1 MCANQQDA
9 ALHNKNQQKRNKT
22 RLSKALSARAM
33 VGTSSASASAGS
45 LAISYFSPDPFPPS
59 VRKQLRYCE
68 NFQLSVGTAGICG
81 TEVTLALNS
90 LYDPNLSGTGH
101 QPYGFDQ
108 MAALY
113 TKYRV
118 DSVNV
123 LLEFTTPGST
133 VDQCCIAAFEGI
145 AQQSTTG
152 TAIDQVC
159 ERPNVFKAH
168 LSSSGRR
175 HAVIQKSFN
184 LWQLVGVSQIK
195 YTAEDGYA
203 AACTA
208 SPANIPVCR
217 FNVCNYSQGTAAASS
232 CLLTLTFNAIFYGR
246 IGQAQS

>member
-1 MCANQQDA
+1 
-9 ALHNKNQQKRNKT
+9 LHDKQHQQKRNKT
-22 RLSKALSARAM
+22 RISKTLAARAM
-33 VGTSSASASAGS
+33 AGTSSASASAGN

-68 NFQLSVGTAGICG
+68 NYQLAVGTAGICG

-123 LLEFTTPGST
+123 KVEFTTPGST
-133 VDQCCIAAFEGI
+133 ADQCCIVAFEGI

-152 TAIDQVC
+152 TSIDQVC
-159 ERPNVFKAH
+159 ERPNVFNAH

-175 HAVIQKSFN
+175 LAVITKSFN
-184 LWQLVGVSQIK
+184 LWQLVGISQVK

-208 SPANIPVCR
+208 SPSNIPVCR
-217 FNVCNYSQGTAAASS
+217 INVCNYSTAAAAASS